1 MYSQNKEEE
10 IILNYFKDVKF
21 GHVLDI
27 GANDGKIFSN
37 SLALIESG
45 WSATLVEPH
54 PVAYDKLADLHSTAN
69 SIGQVNCV
77 RAAIC
82 EHNDKV
88 TLHINTPH
96 IEGDT
101 GLLSTIVKD
110 ETDKWNSV
118 VQYNEVQVQGYTF
131 KRFCEIWKV
140 ERFDFLTIDAEG
152 MDYAILSQINLSDF
166 ECKMVCV
173 EYNGT
178 DLNKYIDYCSKF
190 GMSVKHVNAE
200 NLIMAL

>member
-10 IILNYFKDVKF
+10 IILNYFKDITF

-27 GANDGKIFSN
+27 GANDGKTFSN
-37 SLALIESG
+37 SLALIERG
-45 WSATLVEPH
+45 WLATLVEPH
-54 PVAYDKLADLHSTAN
+54 PVAYEKLTQLHAGN
-69 SIGQVNCV
+69 SLAECV

-131 KRFCEIWKV
+131 KRFAEIWNV
-140 ERFDFLTIDAEG
+140 DRFDLLTIDAEG
-152 MDYAILSQINLSDF
+152 MDYAILSQINLTDYD
-166 ECKMVCV
+166 CKMVCV

>member
-1 MYSQNKEEE
+1 MYSQNQEEQ
-10 IILNYFKDVKF
+10 IILEYFNDVNC

-27 GANDGKIFSN
+27 GANDGKTFSN
-37 SLALIESG
+37 SLALIEKG
-45 WSATLVEPH
+45 WVATLVEPH
-54 PVAYDKLADLHSTAN
+54 PVAYEKLTQLHSDDN
-69 SIGQVNCV
+69 EVNCV

-96 IEGDT
+96 IPNDI
-101 GLLSTIVKD
+101 GLLSTVVKS
-110 ETDKWNSV
+110 ESEKWGNV
-118 VQYNEVQVQGYTF
+118 VQYDQVQVQGYTF

-140 ERFDFLTIDAEG
+140 TKFDFITIDAEG

-166 ECKMVCV
+166 DCKMVCV
-173 EYNGT
+173 EYNGV
-178 DLNKYIDYCSKF
+178 DLNKYIDYCEKF
-190 GMSVKHVNAE
+190 GMKVKHVNAE